1 MVIPDI
7 WCNLEAADV
16 TLMNLERSEN
26 RGMITEF
33 MESQILSY
41 QCVEG
46 PLAIVPLEATL
57 PAAFIQAG

>member
-1 MVIPDI
+1 
-7 WCNLEAADV
+7 
-16 TLMNLERSEN
+16 MNLERSEN

-57 PAAFIQAG
+57 PAVFIQAG